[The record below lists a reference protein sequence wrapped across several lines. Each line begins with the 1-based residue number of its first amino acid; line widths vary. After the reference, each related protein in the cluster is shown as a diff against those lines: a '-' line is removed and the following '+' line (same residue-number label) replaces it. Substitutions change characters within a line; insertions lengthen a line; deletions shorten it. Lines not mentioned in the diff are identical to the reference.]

1 MIIKIKSYAF
11 RLFMYSLVIAA
22 IIYSQNYFR
31 VIFLNLIN
39 GGKNPYW
46 FILLVPFAYIISGIL
61 ISFERIFTIMRT
73 QGALTYD
80 WIRFTVIVI
89 PFLILSCWKPLSLY
103 YSSTIARLFG
113 DPFRIFI
120 IHSEV
125 LLVIQVLTG
134 FLIVSCI
141 SRHETL
147 NKEVER

>member
-80 WIRFTVIVI
+80 WIRFT
-89 PFLILSCWKPLSLY
+89 L
-103 YSSTIARLFG
+103 
-113 DPFRIFI
+113 
-120 IHSEV
+120 
-125 LLVIQVLTG
+125 
-134 FLIVSCI
+134 
-141 SRHETL
+141 
-147 NKEVER
+147 